1 MTLPLTISQL
11 TFVAQVVNA
20 VAGATNINFK
30 VIDGTGSIEVRQ
42 WLESKEEGEEM
53 VSSLPWADFP

>member
-1 MTLPLTISQL
+1 MPQL

-20 VAGATNINFK
+20 VAGATNINFR

-42 WLESKEEGEEM
+42 WLESKEEGDEL
-53 VSSLPWADFP
+53 VASLPWVL